1 MQLVIEDGGSGGTDR
16 YARVQ
21 FGDGMTFMGTQIDEM
36 LTYIRKQVSDS
47 ANVSLTVKTTV
58 FERGQDLL
66 DWTHETGDTLSAS
79 EVKQ

>member
-1 MQLVIEDGGSGGTDR
+1 
-16 YARVQ
+16 
-21 FGDGMTFMGTQIDEM
+21 MTFMGPQLDEM

-47 ANVSLTVKTTV
+47 ANVSLSVKTTV

-66 DWTHETGDTLSAS
+66 DWTHETGDTLNAS

>member
-1 MQLVIEDGGSGGTDR
+1 MVVEDASSSGSDR

-21 FGDGMTFMGTQIDEM
+21 FGDGMTFMGPQLDEM

-47 ANVSLTVKTTV
+47 ANVNLSVKTTV
-58 FERGQDLL
+58 FDRGQDLL
-66 DWTHETGDTLSAS
+66 DWTHETGDTLNAS